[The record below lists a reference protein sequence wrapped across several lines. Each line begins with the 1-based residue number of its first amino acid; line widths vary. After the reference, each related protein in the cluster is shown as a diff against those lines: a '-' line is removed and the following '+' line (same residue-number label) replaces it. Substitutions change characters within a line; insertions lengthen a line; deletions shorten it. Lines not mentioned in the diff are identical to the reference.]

1 MPTDHK
7 KIMVI
12 KGVNCN
18 LQALNGHIDELVLI
32 AEEQE
37 KEKIMAKLQEI
48 IPEYKPS

>member
-1 MPTDHK
+1 
-7 KIMVI
+7 MVL

-18 LQALNGHIDELVLI
+18 LQALNGHIDELALI

-37 KEKIMAKLQEI
+37 KVKIIDKLQEI